1 MPKIELQEKSFFEML
16 GGGDHGKRPSGTRP
30 TPQEFAELLS
40 AAKAEIDDWQPEE
53 NSLKVELND
62 TNRPDLWSGPGLVR
76 QLRAFREGSAPE
88 YPFLSREGG
97 VQETGER
104 VIRVD
109 KALKAIRPYIAA
121 FIARGVPVTEAM
133 LVDMINAQE
142 KLCWNYGRKRSTIAM
157 GVYRADLMKFPVH
170 YRAADPDKTRFVPL
184 DYSWEM
190 SLREILKTHPKGVE
204 FGWIVEHFERFPYLD
219 DDRGETLSFPPIIN
233 SAHLG
238 AVEVGDSHHFIELTG
253 PDLDSLL
260 VACSIVAC
268 DFADLGYE
276 ILPVRV
282 VYPFDTLYG
291 RELVTPYYFQ
301 KPVSLDVSQASRLL
315 GEEIS
320 AKEAEACVRRMGN
333 PVSRSGNIL
342 TVSPPP
348 YRNDFLHPVD
358 VIEEIMIGRGMNSF
372 EPEWPEEF
380 TVGRLSEI
388 EHFSREVR
396 EILVGQGYQEMIY
409 SYLGSR
415 RDFADRMNSGGED
428 LIEVDNPMSESSE
441 VLRNS
446 QLPNLLYSESI
457 SSNAVYPH
465 RIFEVGKVAYL
476 DETQNYGSRTV
487 TALSFLFC
495 DREASF
501 NDVNSHLAAVFFYL
515 SRQYSLE
522 PLEDPRFVPGR
533 AGAVTYKGRRIGL
546 IGEIHPAVLEN
557 WGIQQP
563 AAAVEIELDAI
574 LEVDGEGR

>member
-1 MPKIELQEKSFFEML
+1 MPKIELQEKTFFGLL
-16 GGGDHGKRPSGTRP
+16 GVRPSRE
-30 TPQEFAELLS
+30 EFAELLE

-53 NSLKVELND
+53 NSLKIELND

-76 QLRAFREGSAPE
+76 QLRAFREGRVPQYA
-88 YPFLSREGG
+88 FLSKEGDPR
-97 VQETGER
+97 QSGER
-104 VIRVD
+104 VIQVD
-109 KALKAIRPYIAA
+109 EALKEIRPYIAA
-121 FIARGVPVTEAM
+121 FIARGVPVTDAM

-170 YRAADPDKTRFVPL
+170 YRAADPDATRFIPL

-190 SLREILKTHPKGVE
+190 SLREILKTHAKGLE
-204 FGWIVEHFERFPYLD
+204 FGWIIEHFERFPYLED
-219 DDRGETLSFPPIIN
+219 DEGQTLSMPPIIN

-268 DFADLGYE
+268 DFTDLGYE

-282 VYPFDTLYG
+282 IYPFDTTYG
-291 RELVTPYYFQ
+291 RDLVTPYYFQ
-301 KPVSLDVSQASRLL
+301 KPVSVEVCEASRVL

-320 AKEAEACVRRMGN
+320 AEEAEKYIRRMGN
-333 PVSRSGNIL
+333 PVSRSGNTL

-358 VIEEIMIGRGMNSF
+358 VIEEVMIGRGMSSF
-372 EPEWPEEF
+372 EPVWPEEF

-415 RDFADRMNSGGED
+415 GDFANRMNMGGED
-428 LIEVDNPMSESSE
+428 LIEIANPMSESYE

-446 QLPNLLYSESI
+446 QLPNLLYSESV

-476 DETQNYGSRTV
+476 DEKQNYGSRTV
-487 TALSFLFC
+487 TVLSFLYC

-501 NDVNSHLAAVFFYL
+501 NDVNSHLAAVFFFL
-515 SRQYSLE
+515 SREYTLE
-522 PLEDPRFVPGR
+522 PLEDPRFIPGR
-533 AGAVTYKGRRIGL
+533 AGAVEYRGRTIGV
-546 IGEIHPAVLEN
+546 IGEIHPSVLAN

-563 AAAVEIELDAI
+563 AAAGEIQLDAI
-574 LEVDGEGR
+574 LEMDSDGR

>member
-1 MPKIELQEKSFFEML
+1 MPKIELQEASFFEML
-16 GGGDHGKRPSGTRP
+16 GMRP
-30 TPQEFAELLS
+30 TRQEFAELLEV
-40 AAKAEIDDWQPEE
+40 AKAEIDDWQPEE
-53 NSLKVELND
+53 NSLKIELND

-76 QLRAFREGSAPE
+76 QLRAFREGKVPQYTFMSTEGDPRESA
-88 YPFLSREGG
+88 
-97 VQETGER
+97 ER
-104 VIRVD
+104 VIQVD
-109 KALKAIRPYIAA
+109 KALKKIRPFIAA

-133 LVDMINAQE
+133 LVEMINSQE

-157 GVYRADLMKFPVH
+157 GVYRADLMKFPVR
-170 YRAADPDKTRFVPL
+170 YRAADPEATRFTPL

-190 SLREILKTHPKGVE
+190 SLREILKNHPKGQE
-204 FGWIVEHFERFPYLD
+204 FGWIIENFERFPYLED
-219 DDRGETLSFPPIIN
+219 DQGQTLSMPPIIN

-238 AVEVGDSHHFIELTG
+238 AVEVGDSHHFVELTG

-282 VYPFDTLYG
+282 EYPFDTTYG
-291 RELVTPYYFQ
+291 RQVVTPFYFQ
-301 KPVSLDVSQASRLL
+301 RPVSLEVSEASRLL
-315 GEEIS
+315 GEQID

-333 PVSRSGNIL
+333 QVSRSENTL

-358 VIEEIMIGRGMNSF
+358 VIEEVMIGRGMSSF
-372 EPEWPEEF
+372 EPMWPEEF
-380 TVGRLSEI
+380 TVGRLAEI

-415 RDFADRMNSGGED
+415 RDFVERMNTSGED
-428 LIEVDNPMSESSE
+428 LIEIANPMSESLE

-446 QLPNLLYSESI
+446 QLPNLLYSESV

-476 DETQNYGSRTV
+476 AEEENYGSRTV
-487 TALSFLFC
+487 TALSFLSC

-501 NDVNSHLAAVFFYL
+501 NDVNSHLAAVFFFM

-522 PLEDPRFVPGR
+522 PLEDPRFIPGR
-533 AGAVTYKGRRIGL
+533 AGAVVYEGRTIGV
-546 IGEIHPAVLEN
+546 IGEIHPEVLEN

-563 AAAVEIELDAI
+563 VAAAEIRLEAI
-574 LEVDGEGR
+574 LEKDGEGR

>member
-1 MPKIELQEKSFFEML
+1 MPKIELQEKTFFEML
-16 GGGDHGKRPSGTRP
+16 GTRPSREELT
-30 TPQEFAELLS
+30 ELLTV
-40 AAKAEIDDWQPEE
+40 AKAEIDDWQPAE
-53 NSLKVELND
+53 NSLKIELND

-76 QLRAFREGSAPE
+76 QLRVYQDGKIPE
-88 YPFLSREGG
+88 YPFLSKEGSI
-97 VQETGER
+97 QKTGER
-104 VIRVD
+104 VIQVD
-109 KALKAIRPYIAA
+109 KALRDIRPYIAA
-121 FIARGVPVTEAM
+121 FVARGVPVTESI
-133 LVDMINAQE
+133 LVDMINSQE

-170 YRAADPDKTRFVPL
+170 YRAADPEKTRFIPL

-204 FGWIVEHFERFPYLD
+204 FGWIVENFDRFPYLED
-219 DDRGETLSFPPIIN
+219 DQGQTLSFPPIIN

-276 ILPVRV
+276 ILPVRI
-282 VYPFDTLYG
+282 VYPFDTAYG

-301 KPVSLDVSQASRLL
+301 KPVSLEVSEASRLL

-320 AKEAEACVRRMGN
+320 AEEAEGCIRRLGN
-333 PVSRSGNIL
+333 PVTRSGNTL

-348 YRNDFLHPVD
+348 YRNDFLHSAD
-358 VIEEIMIGRGMNSF
+358 LIEEVMIGRGIDSF
-372 EPEWPEEF
+372 EPVWPEDF

-396 EILVGQGYQEMIY
+396 EILVGLGYQEMIY

-415 RDFADRMNSGGED
+415 RDFVERMNMNGEKV
-428 LIEVDNPMSESSE
+428 IEIANPMSESCE
-441 VLRNS
+441 CLRNS
-446 QLPNLLYSESI
+446 QLPNLLNSESV

-465 RIFEVGKVAYL
+465 RIFEVGNVAYL
-476 DETQNYGSRTV
+476 DERENYGSRTV
-487 TALSFLFC
+487 TCLSFMFC

-501 NDVNSHLAAVFFYL
+501 NDVSSHLSAVFFYL
-515 SRQYSLE
+515 SREYDLE
-522 PLEDPRFVPGR
+522 PAEDPRFVSGR
-533 AGAVTYKGRRIGL
+533 VGAVLYKGRRIGVV
-546 IGEIHPAVLEN
+546 GEIHPAVLES

-563 AAAVEIELDAI
+563 TAAGEIELDAI
-574 LEVDGEGR
+574 LERDSEGR

>member
-1 MPKIELQEKSFFEML
+1 MPKIELQEASFFEML
-16 GGGDHGKRPSGTRP
+16 GVRP
-30 TPQEFAELLS
+30 TRREFAELLS
-40 AAKAEIDDWQPEE
+40 VAKAEIDDWQPEE

-76 QLRAFREGSAPE
+76 QLRAFRDGRIQQ
-88 YPFLSREGG
+88 YTFLSEEHSLR
-97 VQETGER
+97 ETGER
-104 VIRVD
+104 VIQVD
-109 KALKAIRPYIAA
+109 KALQDIRPYIAA
-121 FIARGVPVTEAM
+121 FIARGVPVTGSM

-157 GVYRADLMKFPVH
+157 GVYRGDLMKFPVH
-170 YRAADPDKTRFVPL
+170 YRAADPDKTRFIPL

-190 SLREILKTHPKGVE
+190 SLREILNTHPKGLE
-204 FGWIVEHFERFPYLD
+204 FGWIVEHFKSFPYLE
-219 DDRGETLSFPPIIN
+219 DDRAQTLSFPPIIN

-282 VYPFDTLYG
+282 VYPFDTAYG

-301 KPVSLDVSQASRLL
+301 KPVSLEVGEASRLL

-320 AKEAEACVRRMGN
+320 ADEAEACVRRMGI
-333 PVSRSGNIL
+333 PVSRSGNTL

-358 VIEEIMIGRGMNSF
+358 VIEEVMIGRGMSSF

-380 TVGRLSEI
+380 TVGRLSEM

-415 RDFADRMNSGGED
+415 RDFVDRMNTGGED
-428 LIEVDNPMSESSE
+428 IIEVANPMSESME
-441 VLRNS
+441 ILRNS
-446 QLPNLLYSESI
+446 QLPSLLYSESV

-476 DETQNYGSRTV
+476 DEEENYGSRTV
-487 TALSFLFC
+487 TSLSFLFC

-515 SRQYSLE
+515 SREYTLE

-533 AGAVTYKGRRIGL
+533 AGAVLCEGRTIGV
-546 IGEIHPAVLEN
+546 IGEFHPAVLEN

-563 AAAVEIELDAI
+563 VAAAEIELDAI
-574 LEVDGEGR
+574 LQTDSEGR

>member
-1 MPKIELQEKSFFEML
+1 MPKIELQEGSFFEML
-16 GGGDHGKRPSGTRP
+16 GIRP
-30 TPQEFAELLS
+30 TQQEFAELLS
-40 AAKAEIDDWQPEE
+40 VAKAEIDDWQPDE

-76 QLRAFREGSAPE
+76 QLRAFREGRVPQ
-88 YPFLSREGG
+88 YTFLSKEGSLR
-97 VQETGER
+97 QTGER

-109 KALKAIRPYIAA
+109 RALKEIRPYIAA
-121 FIARGVPVTEAM
+121 FIARGVPVTGAM

-170 YRAADPDKTRFVPL
+170 YRAADPEKTRFIPL

-190 SLREILKTHPKGVE
+190 SLREILKSHPKGLE
-204 FGWIVEHFERFPYLD
+204 FGGIIEHFERFPFLED
-219 DDRGETLSFPPIIN
+219 DQGETLSMPPIIN

-282 VYPFDTLYG
+282 LYPFDTIYG

-301 KPVSLDVSQASRLL
+301 KPVSLEVGEASRLL
-315 GEEIS
+315 GEQID
-320 AKEAEACVRRMGN
+320 AKEAETWVRRMGN
-333 PVSRSGNIL
+333 QVSRSGNTL

-358 VIEEIMIGRGMNSF
+358 VIEEVMIGRGMNSF
-372 EPEWPEEF
+372 EPVWPEEF

-409 SYLGSR
+409 NYLGSR
-415 RDFADRMNSGGED
+415 RDFVERMNTSGED
-428 LIEVDNPMSESSE
+428 LIEVANPMSESFE

-446 QLPNLLYSESI
+446 QLPNLLYSESV

-476 DETQNYGSRTV
+476 AEEENYGSRTV
-487 TALSFLFC
+487 TVLSFLFC

-501 NDVNSHLAAVFFYL
+501 NDVNSHLAAVFFFL

-533 AGAVTYKGRRIGL
+533 AGSVAYKGRPIGV
-546 IGEIHPAVLEN
+546 IGEIHPEVLDN

-563 AAAVEIELDAI
+563 VAAAEIQLDAI
-574 LEVDGEGR
+574 LETDSEGR

>member
-16 GGGDHGKRPSGTRP
+16 GCRP
-30 TPQEFAELLS
+30 TPEEFSELLS
-40 AAKAEIDDWQPEE
+40 VAKAEIDDWNPQE

-76 QLRAFREGSAPE
+76 QLRAFREDLIPQ
-88 YPFLSREGG
+88 YTFLSKAGS
-97 VQETGER
+97 VQECGQR
-104 VIRVD
+104 VIRVE
-109 KALKAIRPYIAA
+109 KGLKDIRPYIAA
-121 FIARGVPVTEAM
+121 FIARGVPVTESM

-157 GVYRADLMKFPVH
+157 GVYRGDLMKFPVH
-170 YRAADPDKTRFVPL
+170 YRAADPDDTRFVPL
-184 DYSWEM
+184 DFDSEL
-190 SLREILKTHPKGVE
+190 SLRQILESHPKGVE
-204 FGWIVEHFERFPYLD
+204 FGWIVEHFDKFPYLED
-219 DDRGETLSFPPIIN
+219 DKGQTLSFPPIIN

-238 AVEVGDSHHFIELTG
+238 AVEIGDAHHFIELTG

-282 VYPFDTLYG
+282 DYPFDTPYG
-291 RELVTPYYFQ
+291 REVTTPYYFQ
-301 KPVSLDVSQASRLL
+301 SPVSVDVAEASRLL
-315 GEEIS
+315 GERITAE
-320 AKEAEACVRRMGN
+320 EAEACIRRLGN
-333 PVSRSGNIL
+333 LVSRSGDTL
-342 TVSPPP
+342 TVDPPP

-358 VIEEIMIGRGMNSF
+358 VIEEIMIGRGMDSF
-372 EPEWPEEF
+372 EPVWPEEF
-380 TVGRLSEI
+380 TVGRMSEI

-415 RDFADRMNSGGED
+415 RDVVERMKGSGED
-428 LIEVDNPMSESSE
+428 VIEIANPMSESFE

-446 QLPNLLYSESI
+446 QLPNLLNSESI

-465 RIFEVGKVAYL
+465 KIFEVGKVAYL
-476 DETQNYGSRTV
+476 DEEENYGSRTV
-487 TALSFLFC
+487 TTLSFLFS

-515 SRQYSLE
+515 SREYSLE
-522 PLEDPRFVPGR
+522 ALEDPRFVPGR
-533 AGAVTYKGRRIGL
+533 AGAVVYKGRRIGMV
-546 IGEIHPAVLEN
+546 GEIHPEVLEN

-563 AAAVEIELDAI
+563 TAVGEIELDTI
-574 LEVDGEGR
+574 LQIDSQGR

>member
-1 MPKIELQEKSFFEML
+1 MPKIELQEKTFFEML
-16 GGGDHGKRPSGTRP
+16 GSRPSREELT
-30 TPQEFAELLS
+30 ELLTV
-40 AAKAEIDDWQPEE
+40 AKAEIDDWQPEE
-53 NSLKVELND
+53 NSLKIELND

-76 QLRAFREGSAPE
+76 QLRVYRDGKTPDYA
-88 YPFLSREGG
+88 FLSKAGSI
-97 VQETGER
+97 QQTGDR
-104 VIRVD
+104 IIQVD
-109 KALKAIRPYIAA
+109 KDLRDIRPYIAA
-121 FIARGVPVTEAM
+121 FVARGVQVTEPI
-133 LVDMINAQE
+133 LVDMINSQE
-142 KLCWNYGRKRSTIAM
+142 KLCWNYGRKRATIAM

-170 YRAADPDKTRFVPL
+170 YRAADPEKTRFIPL
-184 DYSWEM
+184 DFSWEM
-190 SLREILKTHPKGVE
+190 SLREILKDHPKGVE
-204 FGWIVEHFERFPYLD
+204 FGWIVESFERFPYLED
-219 DDRGETLSFPPIIN
+219 DQGQTLSFPPIIN

-282 VYPFDTLYG
+282 VYPFDTTYG

-301 KPVSLDVSQASRLL
+301 KPVSLEVSEASRLL

-320 AKEAEACVRRMGN
+320 AEEAEGCIRRLGN
-333 PVSRSGNIL
+333 PVTRSGNTL

-348 YRNDFLHPVD
+348 YRNDFLHSAD
-358 VIEEIMIGRGMNSF
+358 LIEEVMIGRGIDSF
-372 EPEWPEEF
+372 EPVWPEDF

-396 EILVGQGYQEMIY
+396 EILVGLGYQEMIY

-415 RDFADRMNSGGED
+415 RDFVERMNMNGEKV
-428 LIEVDNPMSESSE
+428 IEIANPMSESCE
-441 VLRNS
+441 CLRNS
-446 QLPNLLYSESI
+446 QLPNLLNSESV

-476 DETQNYGSRTV
+476 DERENYGSRTV
-487 TALSFLFC
+487 TMLSFLFC

-501 NDVNSHLAAVFFYL
+501 NDVNSHLSAVFFYL
-515 SRQYSLE
+515 SREYDLE
-522 PLEDPRFVPGR
+522 PMEDPRFVSGR
-533 AGAVTYKGRRIGL
+533 VGGVLYKGRRIGVV
-546 IGEIHPAVLEN
+546 GEIHPAVLEN

-563 AAAVEIELDAI
+563 AAAGEIELDVV
-574 LEVDGEGR
+574 LERDGEGR

>member
-1 MPKIELQEKSFFEML
+1 MPKIELQENSFFEML
-16 GGGDHGKRPSGTRP
+16 AVRRSEGGDHGERPSQ
-30 TPQEFAELLS
+30 QEFAELLE
-40 AAKAEIDDWQPEE
+40 AAKAEVDDWNPEE
-53 NSLKVELND
+53 NSLKIELND

-76 QLRAFREGSAPE
+76 QLRAFREGRVPE
-88 YPFLSREGG
+88 YTFFSKEGDLR
-97 VQETGER
+97 ETGER
-104 VIRVD
+104 EIRVD
-109 KALKAIRPYIAA
+109 KALKEIRPYIAA
-121 FIARGVPVTEAM
+121 FIARGVPVTEAI

-170 YRAADPDKTRFVPL
+170 YRAADPEATRFTPL

-190 SLREILKTHPKGVE
+190 SLRDILKTHAKGQE
-204 FGWIVEHFERFPYLD
+204 FGWIIENFERFPYLED
-219 DDRGETLSFPPIIN
+219 DQGETLSMPPIIN

-238 AVEVGDSHHFIELTG
+238 AVEVGDSHHFVELTG

-282 VYPFDTLYG
+282 LYPFDTTYG

-301 KPVSLDVSQASRLL
+301 KPVSMEVGEASRML

-320 AKEAEACVRRMGN
+320 AEEAEACIRRMGN
-333 PVSRSGNIL
+333 QVSRSGNTL
-342 TVSPPP
+342 TVNPPP

-358 VIEEIMIGRGMNSF
+358 VIEEVMIGRGMSSF
-372 EPEWPEEF
+372 EPVWPEEF

-396 EILVGQGYQEMIY
+396 QILVGQGYQEMVY
-409 SYLGSR
+409 SYLGSH
-415 RDFADRMNSGGED
+415 RDFVERMNISEGD
-428 LIEVDNPMSESSE
+428 LIEIANPMSESFA

-446 QLPNLLYSESI
+446 QLPNLLYSESV

-476 DETQNYGSRTV
+476 DDKENYGSRTV
-487 TALSFLFC
+487 TALSFLSC

-501 NDVNSHLAAVFFYL
+501 NDVNSHLSAVFFYL
-515 SRQYSLE
+515 SREYTLE
-522 PLEDPRFVPGR
+522 TLEDPRFVPGR
-533 AGAVTYKGRRIGL
+533 AGAVVYQGQTIGM
-546 IGEIHPAVLEN
+546 IGEIHPQVLEN

-563 AAAVEIELDAI
+563 VAAAEIQLDAI
-574 LEVDGEGR
+574 LEIDGEGR

>member
-16 GGGDHGKRPSGTRP
+16 GAGPVDSRP
-30 TPQEFAELLS
+30 TQEEFAELLS
-40 AAKAEIDDWQPEE
+40 VAKAEIDEWRPEE
-53 NSLKVELND
+53 NSLKIELND

-76 QLRAFREGSAPE
+76 QLRAFREGAVPQYS
-88 YPFLSREGG
+88 FLSKEGDPCQSG
-97 VQETGER
+97 GR
-104 VIRVD
+104 VIQVD
-109 KALKAIRPYIAA
+109 KALKDIRPYIAA
-121 FIARGVPVTEAM
+121 FIARGVPVTESM
-133 LVDMINAQE
+133 LVDMINSQE

-170 YRAADPDKTRFVPL
+170 YRAADPEATRFTPL

-190 SLREILKTHPKGVE
+190 SLREILETHPKGME
-204 FGWIVEHFERFPYLD
+204 FGWIIEHFERFPYLED
-219 DDRGETLSFPPIIN
+219 DQGQTLSLPPIIN

-276 ILPVRV
+276 ILPVLV
-282 VYPFDTLYG
+282 HYPFDTSYG

-301 KPVSLDVSQASRLL
+301 KPVSLEVGEASRLL
-315 GEEIS
+315 GEEID
-320 AKEAEACVRRMGN
+320 AEEAEKCVRRMGN
-333 PVSRSGNIL
+333 PVSRSASTL
-342 TVSPPP
+342 TVHPPP

-358 VIEEIMIGRGMNSF
+358 VIEEVMIGRGMSSF
-372 EPEWPEEF
+372 EPVWPEEF

-409 SYLGSR
+409 NYLGSR
-415 RDFADRMNSGGED
+415 RDFVERMNTGGED
-428 LIEVDNPMSESSE
+428 LIEVANPMSESFE

-446 QLPNLLYSESI
+446 QLPNLLYSESV

-476 DETQNYGSRTV
+476 DGKENYGSRTV

-501 NDVNSHLAAVFFYL
+501 NDVSSHLAAVFFFLTREYT
-515 SRQYSLE
+515 LE
-522 PLEDPRFVPGR
+522 PLEDPRFIPGR
-533 AGAVTYKGRRIGL
+533 AGAVVYKGRTIGV
-546 IGEIHPAVLEN
+546 IGEIHPSVLEN

-563 AAAVEIELDAI
+563 AAAGEIQLDAI
-574 LEVDGEGR
+574 LEMDSDGR

>member
-1 MPKIELQEKSFFEML
+1 MPKIELQEAIFFEML
-16 GGGDHGKRPSGTRP
+16 GFRPSQG
-30 TPQEFAELLS
+30 EFAELLS
-40 AAKAEIDDWQPEE
+40 VAKAEIDEWQPEE
-53 NSLKVELND
+53 NSLKIELND

-76 QLRAFREGSAPE
+76 QLRAFREERVPQYS
-88 YPFLSREGG
+88 FLSTEKDTHQTDG
-97 VQETGER
+97 R

-109 KALKAIRPYIAA
+109 AALKEIRPYIAA
-121 FIARGVPVTEAM
+121 FIATGVPVTDAM

-157 GVYRADLMKFPVH
+157 GVYRADLMKFPVR
-170 YRAADPDKTRFVPL
+170 YRAADPEKTRFTPL

-190 SLREILKTHPKGVE
+190 SLREILKTHPKGLE
-204 FGWIVEHFERFPYLD
+204 FGWIIENFERFPYLED
-219 DDRGETLSFPPIIN
+219 DQGETLSMPPIIN

-282 VYPFDTLYG
+282 VYPFDTPYG
-291 RELVTPYYFQ
+291 REMITPYYFQ
-301 KPVSLDVSQASRLL
+301 RPVSLDVHEASRVL
-315 GEEIS
+315 GEEID
-320 AKEAEACVRRMGN
+320 AEEAEKCVRRMGN
-333 PVSRSGNIL
+333 PVSRSGNTL
-342 TVSPPP
+342 TVHPPP

-358 VIEEIMIGRGMNSF
+358 VIEEVMIGRGMNSF
-372 EPEWPEEF
+372 EPVWPEEF
-380 TVGRLSEI
+380 TVGRLSDI

-409 SYLGSR
+409 NYLGSR
-415 RDFADRMNSGGED
+415 RDFMDRMNMNGED
-428 LIEVDNPMSESSE
+428 LIEVANPMSESYE

-446 QLPNLLYSESI
+446 QLPNLLYSESV

-476 DETQNYGSRTV
+476 DDRENYGSLTV
-487 TALSFLFC
+487 TAVSFLFC

-501 NDVNSHLAAVFFYL
+501 NDVNSHLAAVFFFI
-515 SRQYSLE
+515 SREYTLE
-522 PLEDPRFVPGR
+522 PLEDPRFIPGR
-533 AGAVTYKGRRIGL
+533 AGAVLYKGRKIGV
-546 IGEIHPAVLEN
+546 IGEIHPTVLEN

-563 AAAVEIELDAI
+563 AAAGEIQLDAI
-574 LEVDGEGR
+574 LEIDSEGR

>member
-1 MPKIELQEKSFFEML
+1 MPKIELQEKTFFEML
-16 GGGDHGKRPSGTRP
+16 GTRPSREELT
-30 TPQEFAELLS
+30 ELLTV
-40 AAKAEIDDWQPEE
+40 AKAEIDDWQPAE
-53 NSLKVELND
+53 NSLKIELND

-76 QLRAFREGSAPE
+76 QLRVYQDGKIPE
-88 YPFLSREGG
+88 YPFLSKEGSI
-97 VQETGER
+97 QKTGER
-104 VIRVD
+104 VIQVD
-109 KALKAIRPYIAA
+109 KALRDIRPYIAA
-121 FIARGVPVTEAM
+121 FVARGVPVTESI
-133 LVDMINAQE
+133 LVDMINSQE

-170 YRAADPDKTRFVPL
+170 YRAADPEKTRFIPL

-204 FGWIVEHFERFPYLD
+204 FGWIVENFDRFPYLED
-219 DDRGETLSFPPIIN
+219 DQGQTLSFPPIIN

-282 VYPFDTLYG
+282 VYPFDTAYG

-301 KPVSLDVSQASRLL
+301 KPVSLEVSEASRLL

-320 AKEAEACVRRMGN
+320 AEEAEGCIRRLGN
-333 PVSRSGNIL
+333 PVTRSGNTL

-348 YRNDFLHPVD
+348 YRNDFLHSAD
-358 VIEEIMIGRGMNSF
+358 LIEEVMIGRGIDSF
-372 EPEWPEEF
+372 EPVWPEDF

-396 EILVGQGYQEMIY
+396 EILVGLGYQEMIY

-415 RDFADRMNSGGED
+415 RDFVERMNMNGEKV
-428 LIEVDNPMSESSE
+428 IEIANPMSESCE
-441 VLRNS
+441 CLRNS
-446 QLPNLLYSESI
+446 QLPNLLNSESV

-465 RIFEVGKVAYL
+465 RIFEVGNVAYL
-476 DETQNYGSRTV
+476 DERENYGSRTV
-487 TALSFLFC
+487 TCLSFMFC
-495 DREASF
+495 DREANF
-501 NDVNSHLAAVFFYL
+501 NDVSSHLSAVFFYL
-515 SRQYSLE
+515 SREYDLE
-522 PLEDPRFVPGR
+522 PAEDPRFVSGR
-533 AGAVTYKGRRIGL
+533 VGAVLYKGRRIGVV
-546 IGEIHPAVLEN
+546 GEIHPAVLES

-563 AAAVEIELDAI
+563 TAVGEIELDAI
-574 LEVDGEGR
+574 LERDSEGR

>member
-1 MPKIELQEKSFFEML
+1 MPKIELQEASFFEML
-16 GGGDHGKRPSGTRP
+16 GVRP
-30 TPQEFAELLS
+30 TRREFAELLS
-40 AAKAEIDDWQPEE
+40 VAKAEIDDWQPEE

-76 QLRAFREGSAPE
+76 QLRAFRDGRIQQ
-88 YPFLSREGG
+88 YTFLSEEHSLR
-97 VQETGER
+97 ETGER
-104 VIRVD
+104 VIQVD
-109 KALKAIRPYIAA
+109 KALQDIRPYIAA
-121 FIARGVPVTEAM
+121 FIARGVPVTESM

-157 GVYRADLMKFPVH
+157 GVYRGDLMKFPVH
-170 YRAADPDKTRFVPL
+170 YRAADPDKTRFIPL

-190 SLREILKTHPKGVE
+190 SLREILNTHPKGLE
-204 FGWIVEHFERFPYLD
+204 FGWIVEHFKSFPYLE
-219 DDRGETLSFPPIIN
+219 DDRAQTLSFPPIIN

-282 VYPFDTLYG
+282 VYPFDTAYG

-301 KPVSLDVSQASRLL
+301 KPVSLEVGEASRLL

-320 AKEAEACVRRMGN
+320 ADEAEACVRRMGI
-333 PVSRSGNIL
+333 PVSRSGNTL

-358 VIEEIMIGRGMNSF
+358 VVEEVMIGRGMSSF

-380 TVGRLSEI
+380 TVGRLSEM

-415 RDFADRMNSGGED
+415 RDFVDRMNTGGED
-428 LIEVDNPMSESSE
+428 IIEVANPMSESME
-441 VLRNS
+441 ILRNS
-446 QLPNLLYSESI
+446 QLPSLLYSESV

-476 DETQNYGSRTV
+476 DEEENYGSRTV
-487 TALSFLFC
+487 TSLSLLFC

-515 SRQYSLE
+515 SREYTLE

-533 AGAVTYKGRRIGL
+533 AGAVLCEGRTIGV
-546 IGEIHPAVLEN
+546 IGEFHPAVLEN

-563 AAAVEIELDAI
+563 VAAAEIELDAI
-574 LEVDGEGR
+574 LQTDSEGR

>member
-1 MPKIELQEKSFFEML
+1 MPKIELQEKSFFELL
-16 GGGDHGKRPSGTRP
+16 GVRPSQ
-30 TPQEFAELLS
+30 QEFAELLS
-40 AAKAEIDDWQPEE
+40 VAKAEIDDWQPEE

-62 TNRPDLWSGPGLVR
+62 TNRPDLWSGPGLAR

-88 YPFLSREGG
+88 YTFLSKEGG
-97 VQETGER
+97 LRETGER
-104 VIRVD
+104 IIQVD
-109 KALKAIRPYIAA
+109 KALKEIRPYIAA

-142 KLCWNYGRKRSTIAM
+142 KLCWNFGRKRSTIAM
-157 GVYRADLMKFPVH
+157 GVYRADLMEFPVH
-170 YRAADPDKTRFVPL
+170 YRAADPDKIRFTPL

-190 SLREILKTHPKGVE
+190 SLREILKTHPKGLE
-204 FGWIVEHFERFPYLD
+204 FGWIIENFERFPYLD
-219 DDRGETLSFPPIIN
+219 DDQGQTLSMPPIIN

-282 VYPFDTLYG
+282 VYPFDTPYG

-301 KPVSLDVSQASRLL
+301 KPVSLEVGEASRML
-315 GEEIS
+315 GEEIG
-320 AKEAEACVRRMGN
+320 AEEAEACVRRMGN
-333 PVSRSGNIL
+333 PVSRSGNTL

-358 VIEEIMIGRGMNSF
+358 VIEEVMIGRGMSSF
-372 EPEWPEEF
+372 EPVWPEEF

-415 RDFADRMNSGGED
+415 RDFVDRMNSDGKD
-428 LIEVDNPMSESSE
+428 LIEVDNPMSESVE

-446 QLPNLLYSESI
+446 QLPNLLYSESV

-476 DETQNYGSRTV
+476 AEEENYGSRTV

-501 NDVNSHLAAVFFYL
+501 NDVNSHLSAVFFFL
-515 SRQYSLE
+515 SREYTLV

-533 AGAVTYKGRRIGL
+533 AGAVEYKGRTIGV
-546 IGEIHPAVLEN
+546 IGEIHPEVLEN

-563 AAAVEIELDAI
+563 AAAGEIRLDAI
-574 LEVDGEGR
+574 LEIDSEGR

>member
-16 GGGDHGKRPSGTRP
+16 GNRP
-30 TPQEFAELLS
+30 TAQEFAELLS
-40 AAKAEIDDWQPEE
+40 VAKAEIDDWQPQE
-53 NSLKVELND
+53 NSLKIELND

-76 QLRAFREGSAPE
+76 QLRAFREGSTQE
-88 YPFLSREGG
+88 YPFMSKEGSVRE
-97 VQETGER
+97 VGER
-104 VIRVD
+104 VIQVD
-109 KALKAIRPYIAA
+109 RALKEIRPYIAA
-121 FIARGVPVTEAM
+121 FIARGVPVTEPM

-157 GVYRADLMKFPVH
+157 GVYRADLMNFPVH
-170 YRAADPDKTRFVPL
+170 YRAADPEKTRFIPL

-204 FGWIVEHFERFPYLD
+204 FGWIVENFERFPYLED
-219 DDRGETLSFPPIIN
+219 DSGQTLSFPPIIN

-268 DFADLGYE
+268 DFADLGFE

-282 VYPFDTLYG
+282 NYPFDTAYG

-301 KPVSLDVSQASRLL
+301 KPVCLEVSEASRLL
-315 GEEIS
+315 GETIS
-320 AKEAEACVRRMGN
+320 IDEAETCVRRLGS
-333 PVSRSGNIL
+333 PVSRSGNTL

-358 VIEEIMIGRGMNSF
+358 VIEEIMIGRGMTSF
-372 EPEWPEEF
+372 EPVWPEEF

-415 RDFADRMNSGGED
+415 RDFVDRMNGSPED
-428 LIEVDNPMSESSE
+428 IIEIENPMSESFAL
-441 VLRNS
+441 LRNS

-465 RIFEVGKVAYL
+465 CIFEVGKVAYL
-476 DETQNYGSRTV
+476 DEKENYGSRTV
-487 TALSFLFC
+487 TGLSFLFC

-501 NDVNSHLAAVFFYL
+501 NDVNSHLSAVFFYL
-515 SRQYSLE
+515 SREYTLE

-533 AGAVTYKGRRIGL
+533 AGAVVYRGRRIGV

-563 AAAVEIELDAI
+563 AAAVEIELDGI
-574 LEVDGEGR
+574 LEVDSEGR

>member
-1 MPKIELQEKSFFEML
+1 MPKIELQEAVFFEML
-16 GGGDHGKRPSGTRP
+16 GFRPSQG
-30 TPQEFAELLS
+30 EFAELLS
-40 AAKAEIDDWQPEE
+40 VAKAEIDEWRPEE
-53 NSLKVELND
+53 NSLKIELND

-76 QLRAFREGSAPE
+76 QLRAFREERVPQYS
-88 YPFLSREGG
+88 FLSTEHDAHQTDGRD
-97 VQETGER
+97 
-104 VIRVD
+104 IRVD
-109 KALKAIRPYIAA
+109 EALKEIRPYIAA
-121 FIARGVPVTEAM
+121 FIATGVPVTDAM

-157 GVYRADLMKFPVH
+157 GVYRADLMKFPVR
-170 YRAADPDKTRFVPL
+170 YRAADPEKTRFTPL

-190 SLREILKTHPKGVE
+190 SLREILKTHPKGLE
-204 FGWIVEHFERFPYLD
+204 FGWIIENFERFPYLED
-219 DDRGETLSFPPIIN
+219 DQGETLSMPPIIN

-282 VYPFDTLYG
+282 VYPFDTPYG
-291 RELVTPYYFQ
+291 REMITPYYFQ
-301 KPVSLDVSQASRLL
+301 RPVSLDVHEASRVL
-315 GEEIS
+315 GEEID
-320 AKEAEACVRRMGN
+320 AEEAEKYVRRMGN
-333 PVSRSGNIL
+333 PVSRSGNTL
-342 TVSPPP
+342 TVHPPP

-358 VIEEIMIGRGMNSF
+358 VIEEVMIGRGMNSF
-372 EPEWPEEF
+372 EPVWPEEF
-380 TVGRLSEI
+380 TVGRLSDI

-409 SYLGSR
+409 NYLGSR
-415 RDFADRMNSGGED
+415 RDFMDRMNMNGED
-428 LIEVDNPMSESSE
+428 LIEVANPMSESYE

-446 QLPNLLYSESI
+446 QLPNLLYSESV

-476 DETQNYGSRTV
+476 DDRENYGSRTV

-501 NDVNSHLAAVFFYL
+501 NDVNSHLAAVFFFI
-515 SRQYSLE
+515 SREYTLE
-522 PLEDPRFVPGR
+522 PLEDPRFIPGR
-533 AGAVTYKGRRIGL
+533 AGAVLYKGRKIGV
-546 IGEIHPAVLEN
+546 IGEIHPTVLEN

-563 AAAVEIELDAI
+563 AAAGEIQLDAI
-574 LEVDGEGR
+574 LEIDSEGR

>member
-1 MPKIELQEKSFFEML
+1 MPKIELQEASFFEML
-16 GGGDHGKRPSGTRP
+16 GVRP
-30 TPQEFAELLS
+30 TRREFAELLS
-40 AAKAEIDDWQPEE
+40 VAKAEIDDWQPEE

-76 QLRAFREGSAPE
+76 QLRAFRDGRIQQ
-88 YPFLSREGG
+88 YTFLSEEHSLR
-97 VQETGER
+97 ETGER
-104 VIRVD
+104 VIQVD
-109 KALKAIRPYIAA
+109 KALQDIRPYIAA
-121 FIARGVPVTEAM
+121 FIARGVPVTESM

-157 GVYRADLMKFPVH
+157 GVYRGDLMKFPVH
-170 YRAADPDKTRFVPL
+170 YRAADPDKTRFIPL

-190 SLREILKTHPKGVE
+190 SLREILNTHPKGLE
-204 FGWIVEHFERFPYLD
+204 FGWIVEHFKSFPYLE
-219 DDRGETLSFPPIIN
+219 DDRAQTLSFPPIIN

-282 VYPFDTLYG
+282 VYPFDTAYG

-301 KPVSLDVSQASRLL
+301 KPVSLEVGEASRLL

-320 AKEAEACVRRMGN
+320 ADEAEACVRRMGI
-333 PVSRSGNIL
+333 PVSRSGNTL

-358 VIEEIMIGRGMNSF
+358 VIEEVMIGRGMSSF

-380 TVGRLSEI
+380 TVGRLSEM

-415 RDFADRMNSGGED
+415 RDFVDRMNISGED
-428 LIEVDNPMSESSE
+428 IIEVANPMSESME
-441 VLRNS
+441 MLRNS
-446 QLPNLLYSESI
+446 QLPSLLYSESV

-476 DETQNYGSRTV
+476 DEEENYGSRTV
-487 TALSFLFC
+487 TSLSLLFC
-495 DREASF
+495 DRAASF

-515 SRQYSLE
+515 SREYTLE

-533 AGAVTYKGRRIGL
+533 AGAVLYEGRTIGV
-546 IGEIHPAVLEN
+546 IGEFHPAVLEN

-563 AAAVEIELDAI
+563 VAAAEIELDAI
-574 LEVDGEGR
+574 LQTDSEGR